1 MSHAGKGPRNP
12 GHIIRNGPF
21 PGIFWDPIVTFQ
33 TASKGKSDRRRSCF
47 SLADW
52 LSLRNV
58 RYRKLGSTEF
68 YVAALPEEATAA
80 FARADAAPH
89 LPARHTS
96 RPQSATPLL

>member
-1 MSHAGKGPRNP
+1 MRVALAVGLVNFGAPIYNLMLRMP
-12 GHIIRNGPF
+12 G
-21 PGIFWDPIVTFQ
+21 
-33 TASKGKSDRRRSCF
+33 GKSDRRRSCF